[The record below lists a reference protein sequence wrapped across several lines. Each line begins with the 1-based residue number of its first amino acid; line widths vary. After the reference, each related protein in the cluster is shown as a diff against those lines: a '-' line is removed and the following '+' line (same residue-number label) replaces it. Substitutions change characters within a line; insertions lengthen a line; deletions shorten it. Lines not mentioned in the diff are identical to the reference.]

1 MNLTDRIKATTPKPQ
16 PERRVPVWI
25 QRKERQG
32 LPPKDYTERS
42 A

>member
-1 MNLTDRIKATTPKPQ
+1 MNLTDRIKATTPKP
-16 PERRVPVWI
+16 PRRVPVWI